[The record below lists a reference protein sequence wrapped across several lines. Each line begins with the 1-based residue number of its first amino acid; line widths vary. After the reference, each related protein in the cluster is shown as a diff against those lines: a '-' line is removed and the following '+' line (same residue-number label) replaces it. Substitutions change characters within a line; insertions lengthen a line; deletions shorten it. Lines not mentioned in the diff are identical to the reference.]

1 MHLNYQSLNFMTSNV
16 KQTNIMKTKEELL
29 NQISIWQHEDNLS
42 TTSIITRLLD
52 LQAYAYK
59 PSRPKQPSPTKDVQS
74 DIESHKEYILAL
86 EKYEVELSNYQNEYK
101 LVGEYN
107 KLLLEVVDGFI
118 LDEAGVNSIP
128 EDIREKIVK
137 HFREYSDDKF
147 DFYNK
152 LSNFIYD
159 VF

>member
-1 MHLNYQSLNFMTSNV
+1 MTSNV

>member
-1 MHLNYQSLNFMTSNV
+1 
-16 KQTNIMKTKEELL
+16 MKTKEELL
-29 NQISIWQHEDNLS
+29 NQISIWQHKDNLY

-59 PSRPKQPSPTKDVQS
+59 PSRPKQPSPSKIVQI
-74 DIESHKEYILAL
+74 DIESHKEYILEL
-86 EKYEVELSNYQNEYK
+86 EKYEADLVKYNDEYK

-107 KLLLEVVDGFI
+107 KLLLEVIDEFI

-137 HFREYSDDKF
+137 HFRDYSDDKI
-147 DFYNK
+147 DFYDK

>member
-1 MHLNYQSLNFMTSNV
+1 
-16 KQTNIMKTKEELL
+16 MKTKEELL

-74 DIESHKEYILAL
+74 DIESHKEYILAS
-86 EKYEVELSNYQNEYK
+86 EKYEADLSNYQNEYK

-107 KLLLEVVDGFI
+107 KLILEVVDGFI